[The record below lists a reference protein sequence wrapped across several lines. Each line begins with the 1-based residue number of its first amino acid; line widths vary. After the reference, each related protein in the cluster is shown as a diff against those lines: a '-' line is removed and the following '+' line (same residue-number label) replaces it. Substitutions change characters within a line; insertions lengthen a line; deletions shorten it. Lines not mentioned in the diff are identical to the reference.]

1 MIKCLLTT
9 YRSSRNRFYAV
20 IICTIVEYFLPVSW
34 YVLFLTKWPLH
45 FGFEH
50 CSKAATIVPGRIS
63 SLHMVFLISRTRCH
77 YRITNARNIRETAE
91 SLAHRPHYHLLTDM
105 CSFCSQRC
113 GPRPKLFYRLD
124 IYIYF
129 FKVQGCSHSDFYLC
143 ALYCYKLTRR
153 TREF

>member
-1 MIKCLLTT
+1 MSSYNLPIVTQSLLRGH
-9 YRSSRNRFYAV
+9 YLHYCGIFLARFLVGFVFNKVANC
-20 IICTIVEYFLPVSW
+20 ILVSN
-34 YVLFLTKWPLH
+34 
-45 FGFEH
+45 
-50 CSKAATIVPGRIS
+50 KAATIVPGRIS

-77 YRITNARNIRETAE
+77 HGITNTRNIRETTE

-124 IYIYF
+124 IYIYIYF
-129 FKVQGCSHSDFYLC
+129 FNVQGCSHSDFYLC
-143 ALYCYKLTRR
+143 ALYCYKLTWR